1 MFLKRFFSFIPRS
14 GFSRA
19 LDLFNEGHYRKALR
33 MFDSLL
39 AQYQPGDDFD
49 VATIELYACESHVAI
64 SRQFMN
70 DGKLEEAC
78 REMELAVDLKPNF
91 ADLRFTLGDLHM
103 ELGNFLEARH
113 NFERALEINPKYFKA
128 STNLAQA
135 LHAAGDRE
143 KAIDQLDRAKD
154 YCPTFYKQNLSDLIH
169 LIRIDGEPAEVRR
182 AFHEILEERPS
193 SAQVSREVAVEAIQ
207 NGNFTEA
214 IRELK
219 KAIGLNPDY
228 PDLHNYLGIAYGNN
242 GMVDDSIEEFEVA
255 LKINPYYLKARL
267 NLALALYDCGRY
279 IEAQSHIERVLSVKP
294 DNQLAR
300 NLQEELRTVSGGK

>member
-19 LDLFNEGHYRKALR
+19 LDLFNEGHYRKALK
-33 MFDSLL
+33 MFDGLL
-39 AQYQPGDDFD
+39 AQYEPGDDFD
-49 VATIELYACESHVAI
+49 VATIELYACESHVAL
-64 SRQFMN
+64 SRRLMN
-70 DGKLEEAC
+70 DGNPEQAC

-91 ADLRFTLGDLHM
+91 ADLRFTLGNLHL
-103 ELGNFLEARH
+103 ELGHFDEARH

-128 STNLAQA
+128 RANLAQA
-135 LHAAGDRE
+135 LHAAGDRQ
-143 KAIDQLDRAKD
+143 KAMEQLESAKEH
-154 YCPTFYKQNLSDLIH
+154 CPTFYKQNLNDLIH
-169 LIRIDGEPAEVRR
+169 LIRIDGDQGEVRR

-193 SAQVSREVAVEAIQ
+193 SAQVSREVAIEAIQ

-219 KAIGLNPDY
+219 KAIALNPDY

-242 GMVDDSIEEFEVA
+242 GMVDDSIEEFEVS

-300 NLQEELRTVSGGK
+300 NLQEELKALSGGK